1 MNSEYVTQLVRGRPV
16 SVALGEHHG
25 KIDRYSQVERL
36 ERRSRVAHHLSTLW
50 DGGTGGD
57 AKALARML
65 GGREHAA
72 LSGSAQFVDRIAETF
87 CIADFKKALAAFRR
101 VLPSD
106 SSEELTKLLNDDE
119 FEHRH
124 RQVQRILEYERPSIQ
139 EAVQSR
145 IGENG
150 SFARADQDAFEGRNG
165 VSLNDAVRG
174 GVPVKFRPEGLPTL
188 LSTCDHAMRVHMP
201 ISEFIKNE
209 RMVDIG
215 DHERSKISLAI
226 HDLVDHIWFMKL
238 LEDEGVLERHSQL
251 LESICNPGVRRAFSR
266 ESEMFASIAFGVR
279 YRHAMPHGMN
289 PLIRAEVLLS
299 VLSRHDHPTL
309 DRAKAILSEVCRTTE
324 NAEAQWRE
332 GRAYA
337 PSQYHSL
344 VLNERAPLPIR
355 RVKNGVEYAS
365 LSFAFSNYL
374 TELDEQRRKHGKIKV
389 FTGDHIRGELN
400 PFSPAFIS
408 LFVEAHREL
417 ILPRNKHLDTLTAA
431 HTAVESFLQR
441 LGTAHNSDPRDL
453 ELHLSL
459 DIIQDRSIFG
469 SISPDSLLWMR
480 RNPGFMAEKRPT
492 I

>member
-1 MNSEYVTQLVRGRPV
+1 MVNSEYVAQLVKGRPV
-16 SVALGEHHG
+16 NVALGKHHG
-25 KIDRYSQVERL
+25 KIDLGIHVERL
-36 ERRSRVAHHLSTLW
+36 ERRSRVAQHLSTLW
-50 DGGTGGD
+50 DGMAGGD
-57 AKALARML
+57 ARALAAML
-65 GGREHAA
+65 DGREHAA

-87 CIADFKKALAAFRR
+87 CIVDYKKALAAFRR

-124 RQVQRILEYERPSIQ
+124 RQVQRILEYERQSIRD
-139 EAVQSR
+139 AVESR

-150 SFARADQDAFEGRNG
+150 SFVRADCDAFEGKNG
-165 VSLNDAVRG
+165 ISLHDAVKG
-174 GVPVKFRPEGLPTL
+174 GVTVKFRPEGLPKL
-188 LSTCDHAMRVHMP
+188 LSTCDQAMRVHMP

-215 DHERSKISLAI
+215 DHEMSKISLAI

-251 LESICNPGVRRAFSR
+251 LESICNPGIRRAFSR

-289 PLIRAEVLLS
+289 PLVRVEVLQT
-299 VLSRHDHPTL
+299 VLNRYDHPSYG
-309 DRAKAILSEVCRTTE
+309 RAKAILSEVCRTSD
-324 NAEAQWRE
+324 AQWPE
-332 GRAYA
+332 GRAFA
-337 PSQYHSL
+337 PAMYRSL
-344 VLNERAPLPIR
+344 VLNDRAPLSIR
-355 RVKNGVEYAS
+355 RVKRGVEYTS

-417 ILPRNKHLDTLTAA
+417 ILPKNKHLDTLTAA

-441 LGTAHNSDPRDL
+441 LGTARHSDPRDL
-453 ELHLSL
+453 ELLLSL
-459 DIIQDRSIFG
+459 DVIQDRAIFS
-469 SISPDSLLWMR
+469 SISPDSLVWIR
-480 RNPGFMAEKRPT
+480 RNPGFMADKRPAL
-492 I
+492 